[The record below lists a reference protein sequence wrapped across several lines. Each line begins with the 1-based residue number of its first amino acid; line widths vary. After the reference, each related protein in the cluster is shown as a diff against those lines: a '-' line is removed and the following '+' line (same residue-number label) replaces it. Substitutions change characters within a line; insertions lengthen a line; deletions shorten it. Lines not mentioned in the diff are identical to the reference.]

1 MILEATKLSLKIAFI
16 ATFISIIL
24 SFIIAIFIYKG
35 KRKRDKLIEGFISFP
50 LFFPPSVLGYVLLIL
65 LGKNGIFGRF
75 LYNYGIQI
83 IFTWKAGV
91 IACVAVSL
99 PMAYQCIKA
108 GFLEI
113 DREYIEAA
121 IEMGATKL
129 EMCRY
134 IIFPLIRKNIGA
146 GAILSFGRSFGEF
159 GATLMIA
166 GNIPGKTQTIP
177 MAIYYSVERGDNH
190 SANILLIIVTCI
202 SFIVMWSYN
211 HYWLNNNFKQTYSF
225 KNKNSIQIK

>member
-1 MILEATKLSLKIAFI
+1 MILEASKLSLKIAL
-16 ATFISIIL
+16 ISTLITVIL
-24 SFIIAIFIYKG
+24 SFILAFFISKG

-50 LFFPPSVLGYVLLIL
+50 LFFPPSVLGYILLIL
-65 LGKNGIFGRF
+65 LGKNGILGRF
-75 LYNYGIQI
+75 LAAYGIEI

-91 IACVAVSL
+91 IACVLVSL

-113 DREYIEAA
+113 DREHIEAA
-121 IEMGATKL
+121 FEMGATKL

-134 IIFPLIRKNIGA
+134 VFFPLIRKNIGA
-146 GAILSFGRSFGEF
+146 GAVLSFGRSFGEF

-177 MAIYYSVERGDNH
+177 MAIYYAVERGDNK

-202 SFIVMWSYN
+202 SFIVMWCYN
-211 HYWLNNNFKQTYSF
+211 HYWLNNSSKQTYTL
-225 KNKNSIQIK
+225 KN

>member
-1 MILEATKLSLKIAFI
+1 MIFEASKLSLKIALLSTLI
-16 ATFISIIL
+16 TIIL
-24 SFIIAIFIYKG
+24 SFILALFISKG
-35 KRKRDKLIEGFISFP
+35 NRKRDKLIEGFISFP
-50 LFFPPSVLGYVLLIL
+50 LFFPPSVLGYILLIL
-65 LGKNGIFGRF
+65 LGKNGILGRF
-75 LYNYGIQI
+75 LAIYGIEV

-91 IACVAVSL
+91 IACVLVSL

-113 DREYIEAA
+113 DREHIEAA
-121 IEMGATKL
+121 FEMGATKL

-134 IIFPLIRKNIGA
+134 IFLPLIRKNIGA
-146 GAILSFGRSFGEF
+146 GAVLSFGRSFGEF

-177 MAIYYSVERGDNH
+177 MAIYYAVERGDNH

-202 SFIVMWSYN
+202 SFAVMWCYN
-211 HYWLNNNFKQTYSF
+211 HYWLNNSSKQRDHS
-225 KNKNSIQIK
+225 

>member
-1 MILEATKLSLKIAFI
+1 MIVEATKLSLKIALM
-16 ATFISIIL
+16 ATFISVTL

-50 LFFPPSVLGYVLLIL
+50 LFFPPSVLGYVLLVL
-65 LGKNGIFGRF
+65 LGKNGILGGF
-75 LYNYGIQI
+75 LKDYGIEI

-113 DREYIEAA
+113 DKEHIEAA
-121 IEMGATKL
+121 FEMGANKL
-129 EMCRY
+129 ELCRY
-134 IIFPLIRKNIGA
+134 VIFPLIKKNIGA
-146 GAILSFGRSFGEF
+146 GAVLSFGRSFGEF
-159 GATLMIA
+159 GASLMIA

-177 MAIYYSVERGDNH
+177 MAIYYAVEKGDNY
-190 SANILLIIVTCI
+190 SANILLVIVTCI

-211 HYWLNNNFKQTYSF
+211 HYWVNINSREGYNFK
-225 KNKNSIQIK
+225 KNFRN

>member
-1 MILEATKLSLKIAFI
+1 MILEASKLSLKIAFI
-16 ATFISIIL
+16 STLISIIL
-24 SFIIAIFIYKG
+24 SFVIAVFIYKG
-35 KRKRDKLIEGFISFP
+35 ERKRDKLIEGFISFP

-65 LGKNGIFGRF
+65 LGKNGILGSV
-75 LYNYGIQI
+75 LANYGIDI

-91 IACVAVSL
+91 IAGVLVSL

-113 DREYIEAA
+113 NREHIEAA
-121 IEMGATKL
+121 FEMGATKI
-129 EMCRY
+129 ETCRY
-134 IIFPLIRKNIGA
+134 VIFPLIRKNIGA
-146 GAILSFGRSFGEF
+146 GAVLSFGRSFGEF

-177 MAIYYSVERGDNH
+177 MAIYYSVEKGDNR

-202 SFIVMWSYN
+202 SFIVMWCYN
-211 HYWLNNNFKQTYSF
+211 HYWISGRK
-225 KNKNSIQIK
+225 

>member
-1 MILEATKLSLKIAFI
+1 MILEASKLSLKIAL
-16 ATFISIIL
+16 ISTLITVIL
-24 SFIIAIFIYKG
+24 SFILALFISKG
-35 KRKRDKLIEGFISFP
+35 NRKRDKLIEGFISFP
-50 LFFPPSVLGYVLLIL
+50 LFFPPSVLGYILLIL
-65 LGKNGIFGRF
+65 LGKNGILGRF
-75 LYNYGIQI
+75 LTIYGIEI

-91 IACVAVSL
+91 IACILVSL

-113 DREYIEAA
+113 DREHLEAA
-121 IEMGATKL
+121 FEMGATKL

-134 IIFPLIRKNIGA
+134 VLFPLIRKNIGA
-146 GAILSFGRSFGEF
+146 GAVLSFGRSFGEF

-202 SFIVMWSYN
+202 SFFVMWCYN
-211 HYWLNNNFKQTYSF
+211 HYWLNNSSRQRDHS
-225 KNKNSIQIK
+225 

>member
-16 ATFISIIL
+16 STLISVTL

-50 LFFPPSVLGYVLLIL
+50 LFFPPSVLGYVLLVL
-65 LGKNGIFGRF
+65 LGKNGILGEF
-75 LYNYGIQI
+75 LSTYGIKI

-91 IACVAVSL
+91 IAGVLVSL

-113 DREYIEAA
+113 NREHIEAA
-121 IEMGATKL
+121 FEMGANKL
-129 EMCRY
+129 ELCRY
-134 IIFPLIRKNIGA
+134 VIFPLIRKNIGA
-146 GAILSFGRSFGEF
+146 GAVLSFGRSFGEF

-177 MAIYYSVERGDNH
+177 MAIYYAVEKGDNK
-190 SANILLIIVTCI
+190 SANTLLIIVTCI
-202 SFIVMWSYN
+202 SFIVMWCYN
-211 HYWLNNNFKQTYSF
+211 HYWLNNNPKQI
-225 KNKNSIQIK
+225 NKS

>member
-1 MILEATKLSLKIAFI
+1 MILEASKLSLKIAL
-16 ATFISIIL
+16 ISTLITVIL
-24 SFIIAIFIYKG
+24 SFILALFISKG
-35 KRKRDKLIEGFISFP
+35 NRKRDKLIEGFISFP
-50 LFFPPSVLGYVLLIL
+50 LFFPPSVLGYILLIL
-65 LGKNGIFGRF
+65 LGKNGILGRF
-75 LYNYGIQI
+75 LTVYGIEI

-91 IACVAVSL
+91 IACVLVSL

-113 DREYIEAA
+113 DREHLEAA
-121 IEMGATKL
+121 FEMGATKL

-134 IIFPLIRKNIGA
+134 VLFPLIRKNIGA
-146 GAILSFGRSFGEF
+146 GAVLSFGRSFGEF

-202 SFIVMWSYN
+202 GFFVMWCYN
-211 HYWLNNNFKQTYSF
+211 HYWLNNSSRQRDHS
-225 KNKNSIQIK
+225 

>member
-1 MILEATKLSLKIAFI
+1 MILEASKLSLKIAL
-16 ATFISIIL
+16 ISTLITIIL
-24 SFIIAIFIYKG
+24 SFILALFISKG
-35 KRKRDKLIEGFISFP
+35 NRKRDKLIEGFISFP
-50 LFFPPSVLGYVLLIL
+50 LFFPPSVLGYILLIL
-65 LGKNGIFGRF
+65 LGKNGILGRI
-75 LYNYGIQI
+75 LAIYGIEI

-91 IACVAVSL
+91 IACVLVSL

-113 DREYIEAA
+113 DREHIEAA
-121 IEMGATKL
+121 FEMGATKL

-134 IIFPLIRKNIGA
+134 VFLPLIRKNIGA
-146 GAILSFGRSFGEF
+146 GVVLSFGRSFGEF

-177 MAIYYSVERGDNH
+177 MAIYYAVERGDNH

-202 SFIVMWSYN
+202 SFTVMWCYN
-211 HYWLNNNFKQTYSF
+211 HYWLNNNPKQRDRS
-225 KNKNSIQIK
+225 

>member
-16 ATFISIIL
+16 STLISITL

-50 LFFPPSVLGYVLLIL
+50 LFFPPSVLGYVLLVL
-65 LGKNGIFGRF
+65 LGQNGILGGF
-75 LYNYGIQI
+75 LSTYGIKV

-91 IACVAVSL
+91 IAGVLVSL

-113 DREYIEAA
+113 DREHIEAA
-121 IEMGATKL
+121 FEMGANKL
-129 EMCRY
+129 ELCRY
-134 IIFPLIRKNIGA
+134 VIFPLIRKNIGA
-146 GAILSFGRSFGEF
+146 GAVLSFGRSFGEF

-177 MAIYYSVERGDNH
+177 MAIYYAVEKGDNK

-202 SFIVMWSYN
+202 SFIVMWYYN
-211 HYWLNNNFKQTYSF
+211 HYWLNNGPKQINQS
-225 KNKNSIQIK
+225 